1 MGQDNDKGS
10 NSGGRTDAGPNRTTA
25 YKAGVGN
32 ITESGKKTGT
42 YKSDNPDAFRNV
54 GATKIKKGIKGPP
67 SVQIVGNIL
76 SGPLQAG
83 SKMTRDF
90 FTDKV
95 IGSKNFKGMNKTSF
109 LSMDSEKQEEIY
121 GEYMSNR
128 MSGKTDAYGNPIG
141 GWRQETVK
149 HKKADGTYVD
159 KQVWMGGNDNDNKVE
174 KTTFQLEQENV
185 EAEKKDQAAE
195 EQADYSKKKRLS
207 VKSSRSLF
215 ANEGGRGF
223 FN

>member
-1 MGQDNDKGS
+1 ML
-10 NSGGRTDAGPNRTTA
+10 
-25 YKAGVGN
+25 
-32 ITESGKKTGT
+32 
-42 YKSDNPDAFRNV
+42 FR
-54 GATKIKKGIKGPP
+54 
-67 SVQIVGNIL
+67 S
-76 SGPLQAG
+76 
-83 SKMTRDF
+83 
-90 FTDKV
+90 
-95 IGSKNFKGMNKTSF
+95 
-109 LSMDSEKQEEIY
+109 
-121 GEYMSNR
+121 
-128 MSGKTDAYGNPIG
+128 AYGNPIG

-207 VKSSRSLF
+207 VTSSRSLF